1 MVATEVGQEESAR
14 SWDPLVRLTHWGVA
28 AAVLLNGIVT
38 EGGSQIHVWIGYAAF
53 SFLVLRLLWGFVGPE
68 EARFSAFPP
77 SLSGAAAHLKRVMRG
92 EHRVYR
98 SHNPVGALMAY
109 ALWATLTVVAVTGI
123 AMAGSPMS
131 DARADEA
138 GIAYAEQEEYGEQG
152 EDENEA
158 AEWLEE
164 THEFAANLLLF
175 LAAIHVAGVG
185 FESAT
190 SRVNLV
196 RGMITGERRGARNE

>member
-1 MVATEVGQEESAR
+1 MVATEVGHDESVR
-14 SWDPLVRLTHWGVA
+14 GWDPLVRLTHWGVA

-77 SLSGAAAHLKRVMRG
+77 SLSGAAAHLKRIMNG

-98 SHNPVGALMAY
+98 SHNPLGALMAY
-109 ALWATLTVVAVTGI
+109 ALWATLTVVALTGI

-131 DARADEA
+131 DARADDAVIEYSGA
-138 GIAYAEQEEYGEQG
+138 EEYGEHEEG
-152 EDENEA
+152 EGEG

-175 LAAIHVAGVG
+175 LSAIHVAGVG

-190 SRVNLV
+190 TRVNLV
-196 RGMITGERRGARNE
+196 RSMITGERRSAQNE

>member
-1 MVATEVGQEESAR
+1 MVATEAGQEQGAR
-14 SWDPLVRLTHWGVA
+14 GWDPLVRLTHWGVA
-28 AAVLLNGIVT
+28 AGVLLNGIIT

-53 SFLVLRLLWGFVGPE
+53 SLLVLRLLWGFIGPE

-77 SLSGAAAHLKRVMRG
+77 SLSAAAAHLKRVTRG

-98 SHNPVGALMAY
+98 SHNPLGGLMAY
-109 ALWATLTVVAVTGI
+109 ALWATLTVVALTGI
-123 AMAGSPMS
+123 AMAGSPLS
-131 DARADEA
+131 EVRADEA
-138 GIAYAEQEEYGEQG
+138 ATEYAEEGEYGEHKESQ
-152 EDENEA
+152 EEE

-164 THEFAANLLLF
+164 SHEFAANLLLF

-196 RGMITGERRGARNE
+196 RSMITGERRRVQNE